1 MKKFKFRGKTY
12 MWNYEESP
20 LAMAAAGVAGTVML
34 ASILFLGSVLCT
46 MEPPFIA

>member
-20 LAMAAAGVAGTVML
+20 LAMAAAGIAGTVML
-34 ASILFLGSVLCT
+34 ASILFLGSVLST
-46 MEPPFIA
+46 MEPFIA